1 MKIAEQLHL
10 GEGAAVLLVCAR
22 CKRPVEPGRAHECT
36 LSFSIRISDTDAGHV
51 LRDWLAARVF
61 HQGEQK

>member
-1 MKIAEQLHL
+1 MRFGDELKLNQTV
-10 GEGAAVLLVCAR
+10 GAALLCAR

-36 LSFSIRISDTDAGHV
+36 PSFSIRISDTDAGHV
-51 LRDWLAARVF
+51 LRNWLAARVF